1 MLRRTV
7 STVSTVFVFA
17 VFVLGVTVAST
28 PAAFAQTTTTR
39 SGATST
45 TPTTVTPTTSPPTTR
60 DRATTTVPPST
71 STSTSSTSTTSTTV
85 AGTDNGGSGIS
96 GKTIGLILGAIAVLV
111 LVGVVIAML
120 IRQRDAKRW
129 TDEAVQASAEG
140 RNVLALATHG
150 LATLDQPA
158 AAARTWS
165 ELEAQGAQLH
175 QRLQAL
181 SRRPPEDWLGASVAR
196 TDQALQAL
204 RSGTDADRAL
214 RLGPPPPTSEQLGYS
229 EAVVRQRTAD
239 FEQELGGLDASLARG
254 R

>member
-1 MLRRTV
+1 MLRRLVFTV
-7 STVSTVFVFA
+7 L
-17 VFVLGVTVAST
+17 VLGAISSG
-28 PAAFAQTTTTR
+28 PAAFAQTTTTP

-60 DRATTTVPPST
+60 ERATTTVPSSTST

-85 AGTDNGGSGIS
+85 AGAGTGGSGIS
-96 GKTIGLILGAIAVLV
+96 GKTIGLIVGAIALLI
-111 LVGVVIAML
+111 LVGVVIALL
-120 IRQRDAKRW
+120 IRQREAQRW
-129 TDEAVQASAEG
+129 TDEAALAAAEG
-140 RNVLALATHG
+140 RDVLALATHG

-165 ELEAQGAQLH
+165 DLDARGAQLH

-181 SRRPPEDWLGASVAR
+181 SRRPPEEWLGASVAR

-204 RSGTDADRAL
+204 RSGTDADQAL

-239 FEQELGGLDASLARG
+239 FEQELGGLDASIARL

>member
-1 MLRRTV
+1 MLRRL
-7 STVSTVFVFA
+7 VSTVFT
-17 VFVLGVTVAST
+17 VFVLGAIASA
-28 PAAFAQTTTTR
+28 PAAFAQTTTTP
-39 SGATST
+39 GGVTST

-60 DRATTTVPPST
+60 ERATTTVPSSTST

-85 AGTDNGGSGIS
+85 AGAGNGGSGIS
-96 GKTIGLILGAIAVLV
+96 GKTIGLIVGAIALLI
-111 LVGVVIAML
+111 LVGVVIVLL
-120 IRQRDAKRW
+120 IRQREAQRW
-129 TDEAVQASAEG
+129 TDEAALAAAEG
-140 RNVLALATHG
+140 RDVLALATHG

-165 ELEAQGAQLH
+165 DLEAQGAQLH
-175 QRLQAL
+175 QRLQGL
-181 SRRPPEDWLGASVAR
+181 SRRPPEEWLGASVAR